1 MSHHDTALNTRGGDN
16 TQSSSAPMPAAA
28 RRARPGARA
37 GREAHNI
44 DRGAA
49 SIDEFLTIQ
58 DILEELRVSR
68 STWDQWLALDRTPT
82 IIELPNRSLRVRRA
96 DYEQWLKALERER
109 KAA

>member
-1 MSHHDTALNTRGGDN
+1 MSHHDTTLNTPGDN
-16 TQSSSAPMPAAA
+16 NTQTSSAPMPAIA

-37 GREAHNI
+37 GRDAHNT

-49 SIDEFLTIQ
+49 SVGDFMTIQ

-82 IIELPNRSLRVRRA
+82 VIELPNRSLRVRRA
-96 DYEQWLKALERER
+96 DYEQWLKALEREH